1 MKWGLGKNVATFQKW
16 VWVKPIIENQKN
28 LKSNVKY
35 LKFCRNQGETSLI
48 WEILVSRK
56 DMPYFSTKLSIKDFF
71 RSDSFWKTFTKWD
84 PAAGYFSESNGF
96 NDVLK
101 VNILH
106 KRSNFKVIKDD
117 RVIRD
122 EGTYLKAY

>member
-1 MKWGLGKNVATFQKW
+1 MGV
-16 VWVKPIIENQKN
+16 
-28 LKSNVKY
+28 
-35 LKFCRNQGETSLI
+35 GETYNWKPKEFEIQCEVL
-48 WEILVSRK
+48 EILPESRW
-56 DMPYFSTKLSIKDFF
+56 DIANLGNIGFSQGYSVLFVKHQGSFF
-71 RSDSFWKTFTKWD
+71 GCDTFWKTFSKWD